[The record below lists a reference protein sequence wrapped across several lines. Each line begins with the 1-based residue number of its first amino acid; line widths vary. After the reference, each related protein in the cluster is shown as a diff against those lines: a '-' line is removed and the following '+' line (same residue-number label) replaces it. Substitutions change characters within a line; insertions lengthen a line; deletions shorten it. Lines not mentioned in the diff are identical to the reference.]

1 MPIKLNSTGGG
12 SVTLD
17 VPSTASNFTLTVPAV
32 TANLI
37 TTGDTGSIST
47 TMIADSTVVSAD
59 LSQPLTF
66 MSSQA
71 STSGTAINFTS
82 IPSWAKR
89 INVLLNGVSTN
100 GTSLIQVQLG
110 STTYS
115 TSGYTGYYSKGTNA
129 STRGAL
135 SSGFITTAVMAA
147 TTNIA
152 VYGTFLLQGSNVW
165 VGFLKSFEIGL
176 NPGYTG
182 SGGSITLGGS
192 LDRLRITTVNGTDT
206 FDAGSIN
213 VTYD

>member
-71 STSGTAINFTS
+71 STSGTAINFTG
-82 IPSWAKR
+82 IPSWSKR
-89 INVLLNGVSTN
+89 INVFLNGVSTN

-115 TSGYTGYYSKGTNA
+115 TSGYTGYYSKGSGSAT
-129 STRGAL
+129 TKGAL

-147 TTNIA
+147 TTNIYA
-152 VYGTFLLQGSNVW
+152 YGTFLLQG
-165 VGFLKSFEIGL
+165 
-176 NPGYTG
+176 
-182 SGGSITLGGS
+182 
-192 LDRLRITTVNGTDT
+192 
-206 FDAGSIN
+206 
-213 VTYD
+213 